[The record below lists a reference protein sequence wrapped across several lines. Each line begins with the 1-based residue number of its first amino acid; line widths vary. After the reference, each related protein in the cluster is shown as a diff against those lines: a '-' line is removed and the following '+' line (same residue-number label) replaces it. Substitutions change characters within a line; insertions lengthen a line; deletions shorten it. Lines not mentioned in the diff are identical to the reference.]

1 MYKMQDDVTTYIGKN
16 LRNGRRG
23 QPYFAYTLWNK
34 YQDVLDDVPATNN
47 KVEAWNCAWNKSQ
60 QSSASLWTVIDGF
73 KREDGMARHKWTDNN
88 KALADANDPWQGS
101 HRRISVKLKYKRLK
115 EVCLQY
121 ATYQNK
127 RLYMDEIVSIM
138 EL

>member
-1 MYKMQDDVTTYIGKN
+1 MYG
-16 LRNGRRG
+16 
-23 QPYFAYTLWNK
+23 TLLESK
-34 YQDVLDDVPATNN
+34 

-73 KREDGMARHKWTDNN
+73 KREDGMARQKWMDDN